1 MEEKLLKLIESKDL
15 KWLPWIGKDYEKSK
29 ILLVGES
36 HYQNNEKDKIEQ
48 EDIFYHRKWREEKKS
63 HIKFYRNMSQMIQNN
78 SEIDKLYDHIAQ
90 YNLIQ
95 RPMTNIKERPN
106 SNDFEKGVQSL
117 LKITELLKPNIVII
131 FGKSG
136 KQAFD
141 KILIP
146 KFTRLTMSNESI
158 NRITP
163 VSYTHNDMIILLVSH
178 PSARAVNTK
187 RWYKFINNFYKL

>member
-1 MEEKLLKLIESKDL
+1 MEDKLLKLIESKDI
-15 KWLPWIGKDYEKSK
+15 KWLPWVGKDYEKSK

-36 HYQNNEKDKIEQ
+36 HYQNNEKDKVAQ
-48 EDIFYHRKWREEKKS
+48 EDIFYHRKWRDEKKS

-95 RPMTNIKERPN
+95 RPMTHIKERPN
-106 SNDFEKGVQSL
+106 SNDFEKGVQTL
-117 LKITELLKPNIVII
+117 IKITEILTPKTVII

-141 KILIP
+141 KILLP
-146 KFTRLTMSNESI
+146 KYKRQTMSNESI
-158 NRITP
+158 NRIVP
-163 VSYTHNDMIILLVSH
+163 ISYTHNEMIILLVSH

-187 RWYKFINNFYKL
+187 KWYNFLSKYL